1 MGGRRISVRHL
12 SVAGTLLVCG
22 ADVLI
27 ANRLRADAFAR
38 PVLAAEIP
46 EAEEQRERQLLARTR
61 RAGATWMHETNH
73 AQWSIRSRDGIELVG
88 YYFPSPIESKN
99 CALLVHGH
107 NASAENI
114 GVIAAQ
120 YHERQFNVLLID
132 SRGHGQSGGGYS
144 GLGWLEGQD
153 CLLWIDRI
161 VEKLGPGTTVILHGI
176 SMGANT
182 LLNAAGEGL
191 PSEVGAV
198 IADSPFTS
206 VRAIMTYRL
215 HKHHIPAMPIL
226 ISAALLNLTG
236 ERHQIFGADT
246 RKQVARSKVPIL
258 FIHSQADQQN
268 PPRMSQQLYGRAAG
282 SSELW
287 ITGDAPHGMLFAT
300 EKAAYTARVFEFIQR
315 AMALG
320 DGRA

>member
-1 MGGRRISVRHL
+1 MGERRISVRWL

-22 ADVLI
+22 ADLLI

-38 PVLAAEIP
+38 PASAAEISD
-46 EAEEQRERQLLARTR
+46 AEEQRERRLLARTR
-61 RAGATWMHETNH
+61 RAGAAWMQETNH

-88 YYFPSPIESKN
+88 YYFPSPAKGKN

-107 NASAENI
+107 NASAEDM
-114 GVIAAQ
+114 GLIAAQ
-120 YHERQFNVLLID
+120 YHDRQFNVLLID
-132 SRGHGQSGGGYS
+132 SRGHGQSGGHYS
-144 GLGWLEGQD
+144 GLGWLESQD
-153 CLLWIDRI
+153 CPRWIDRI
-161 VEKLGPGTTVILHGI
+161 VAELGPGTAVILHGI

-182 LLNAAGEGL
+182 LLNATGQGL
-191 PSEVGAV
+191 PSEVRAV

-215 HKHHIPAMPIL
+215 HRHRLPATPIL

-258 FIHSQADQQN
+258 FIHSAADRQN
-268 PPRMSQQLYGRAAG
+268 PPRMSQQLHNRAAG
-282 SSELW
+282 FSELW

-300 EKAAYTARVFEFIQR
+300 EEDAYTTHVFEFIQR
-315 AMALG
+315 AMAIS
-320 DGRA
+320 A